1 MASILD
7 VLAPSR
13 VPDTQGVRRRG
24 PADLEASI
32 RHDIQLLLNTRRPPS
47 ELTEGFVHLPASIL
61 NYGLTDYAFSKMEAE
76 QRREAARH
84 IEEVLTK
91 FEPRLTAIRVES
103 LEPEEGRTL
112 VRFNIFARIRG
123 PNGESESDF
132 RNAFEWTTGHHEVSN
147 S

>member
-1 MASILD
+1 MASIMD

-13 VPDTQGVRRRG
+13 VPDTEGVRRRG

-47 ELTEGFVHLPASIL
+47 ELTDGFTHLPGSIL
-61 NYGLTDYAFSKMEAE
+61 NYGLRDFAFSKMESE
-76 QRREAARH
+76 QRQEAARH
-84 IEEVLTK
+84 IEEILTR
-91 FEPRLTAIRVES
+91 FEPRLTAIRVEP
-103 LEPEEGRTL
+103 LEPEPGRTL

-123 PNGESESDF
+123 PNGEMESDF
-132 RNAFEWTTGHHEVSN
+132 RNSFEWTTGHHEVSN